1 MSNLVTRVLVALV
14 GIPLLLFILTS
25 GGWILAL
32 FTALIC
38 ILGAKEF
45 SVLSSA
51 KGAHTQTISMIV
63 MASAIPILLQLS
75 ISSGFTL
82 ISGVHQEGA
91 IISAISNNSRIS
103 NYETLHSAS
112 LVYVTLLPLSILIVL
127 TSELWRNKE
136 NALLNISTTIA
147 GIWYVGGLLSSM
159 VLLPIVSGSN
169 FVLLSIFVAIW
180 VCDSSA
186 YFAGMAFGKHKIF
199 PRVSPK
205 KSWEGSI
212 AGLILGTVAFYLM
225 AMYWIPTLPQNHAII
240 LGVLIAIVGQIGDFA
255 ESLLKRDSAIKDSSS
270 LIPGHGG
277 VLDRFDSILFAVP
290 VVLLYWI
297 IARL

>member
-38 ILGAKEF
+38 VLGAKEF
-45 SVLSSA
+45 STLALA
-51 KGAHTQTISMIV
+51 KGAHTQTVPMIII
-63 MASAIPILLQLS
+63 AGTIPILLQFFV
-75 ISSGFTL
+75 SSDSTN
-82 ISGVHQEGA
+82 S
-91 IISAISNNSRIS
+91 STSNMVGIP
-103 NYETLHSAS
+103 YTALLA
-112 LVYVTLLPLSILIVL
+112 YVILLPLSVLIVL

-147 GIWYVGGLLSSM
+147 GIWYVGGLLSTL
-159 VLLPIVSGSN
+159 VLLPIVSGN
-169 FVLLSIFVAIW
+169 NYVLLSIFVAIW

-186 YFAGMAFGKHKIF
+186 YFAGMAIGKHKIF

-212 AGLILGTVAFYLM
+212 AGLIFGSIAFYAM
-225 AMYWIPTLPQNHAII
+225 AHYWIPTLAQHNAII
-240 LGVLIAIVGQIGDFA
+240 LGVLITIVGQIGDFA

-270 LIPGHGG
+270 IIPGHGG
-277 VLDRFDSILFAVP
+277 ILDRFDSILFAVP
-290 VVLLYWI
+290 IVLLYWI